1 MAVCE
6 RVLMMI
12 MLHAM
17 NEVGFWVVAGSGY
30 KAYGSCGNSRSV
42 DEAGSP
48 VYIHTDG
55 FSKRML
61 ETD

>member
-1 MAVCE
+1 
-6 RVLMMI
+6 MMI